1 MSLSFE
7 KNPLLLGLSGGALIS
22 SAIVSMNTL
31 PGKSTQKLIGMPLFV
46 SGWILIILSFIR
58 NTTRNDKFKPF
69 LVSSSIVVM
78 MAAMVARMMM
88 ESNYSGSGMKVT
100 MGVFMLSWI
109 VIGLMIG
116 MKEHPVDNV
125 HKDADGQF
133 NLEITHEDVHDKTI
147 HLIGLAPPVLVLMS
161 MMLVNG
167 IERPNNMASG
177 PGMPMF
183 LSSWVILS
191 LVNSVKV

>member
-22 SAIVSMNTL
+22 SAIVSMNTI
-31 PGKSTQKLIGMPLFV
+31 PEKSTQKLVGIPLFV

-58 NTTRNDKFKPF
+58 NTTRNKKFKPF
-69 LVSSSIVVM
+69 LISSSLVVM
-78 MAAMVARMMM
+78 MSAMMARMMM
-88 ESNYSGSGMKVT
+88 ESNYSGPGMKVT
-100 MGVFMLSWI
+100 MGVFMLSWL
-109 VIGLMIG
+109 VIGSMIG
-116 MKEHPVDNV
+116 MKENSVNNT
-125 HKDADGQF
+125 HKDDDGQLD
-133 NLEITHEDVHDKTI
+133 LETMHEDVHDKTI
-147 HLIGLAPPVLVLMS
+147 HLVGLAPPILVMMS
-161 MMLVNG
+161 MMIVNG
-167 IERPNNMASG
+167 LERPNNIASG